1 MSLAIRHNF
10 QELVPAEHFESYDQ
24 MPPALYSLLDEL
36 AFKYGKTYDSYL
48 VTEDNRQCFWSP
60 DRKGVLGFIRDRQYI
75 HVIGGLIAK
84 EDHKGELLDHFMAF
98 TNQQGTKVV
107 GFFNLAEKDLP
118 VFRDRGFQIS
128 KLGEEP
134 IVDLH
139 KTTWQGKD
147 YDWVR
152 RQENYCRRQGLVF
165 EEVAHLQ
172 NRGAFLEVIGTE
184 LEEIS
189 QRHIEHT
196 AHGYELQFFEGRFRT
211 HDMRKRRV
219 FMARSESR
227 IEGFIVCNPACNGQM
242 WGIDIYR
249 KRIDAPRGVIPFMM
263 LQAMRQ
269 MKGEGI
275 EHVSLSL
282 APCLRCEKKYPG
294 DSALV
299 RRGNVMW
306 FNHLNFL
313 FDMHGV
319 FHYKSRFRP
328 TFRPLFL
335 AAYPKATY
343 FSMDSFLN
351 SWGVGTINPLRLLG
365 NGIKKLAKTRIRKN
379 LAQPRS
385 STKSN

>member
-48 VTEDNRQCFWSP
+48 VTEGNRQCFWSP
-60 DRKGVLGFIRDRQYI
+60 DRKGVLGFIRDRQHI

-107 GFFNLAEKDLP
+107 GFFNLAEEDLP

-134 IVDLH
+134 IVDLP

-152 RQENYCRRQGLVF
+152 RQENYGKRHGLQF
-165 EEVAHLQ
+165 EEVLASPS
-172 NRGAFLEVIGTE
+172 NRIFREIIGPE

-189 QRHIEHT
+189 ERHIEQT
-196 AHGYELQFFEGRFRT
+196 VHGYELQFFEGRFRISA
-211 HDMRKRRV
+211 MGQRRI
-219 FMARSESR
+219 FIARSEFR
-227 IEGFIVCNPACNGQM
+227 IEGFLVCNPAMNGRM
-242 WGIDIYR
+242 WGVDLYR
-249 KRIDAPRGVIPFMM
+249 KRIDAPRGAVPFMI

-269 MKGEGI
+269 MKEEGI
-275 EHVSLSL
+275 THVSLSL
-282 APCLRCEKKYPG
+282 APCLRCEEKYPG
-294 DSALV
+294 DSWLV
-299 RRGNVMW
+299 RMGNVLW

-313 FDMHGV
+313 FDMHGI
-319 FHYKSRFRP
+319 FHFKSRFRP
-328 TFRPLFL
+328 EFRPLFL

-343 FSMDSFLN
+343 SSMDSFLN
-351 SWGVGTINPLRLLG
+351 SWGVGSINPIRLMGNTMKKIGNLRL
-365 NGIKKLAKTRIRKN
+365 RKN
-379 LAQPRS
+379 LASQKKFAR
-385 STKSN
+385 K